1 MSPEVYGGPDPEID
15 LYAFAGFTPEVPPDA
30 PAIYF
35 GVEARPWLPAARGRA
50 EDPEITSWDRDHPV
64 LRDVSLRDLRIEEA
78 PILEPDG
85 WTVLA
90 ASGETP
96 LLLAGDTPSRSIV
109 VGFRLERSDVA
120 FHLGFPI
127 FVGNAVEWLSGDSL
141 AQATELGAITVPER
155 ADTLIR
161 LDGSAV
167 RFTYEFGQTLFEA
180 VSPDFFTMGVEGRR
194 VRIAASLRS
203 RANSD
208 VNRGSGTVGSPP
220 VSATGR
226 ELWRW
231 MLGAAALLA
240 ALEWWTY
247 QRRMTL

>member
-1 MSPEVYGGPDPEID
+1 
-15 LYAFAGFTPEVPPDA
+15 
-30 PAIYF
+30 
-35 GVEARPWLPAARGRA
+35 
-50 EDPEITSWDRDHPV
+50 